1 MLCYNKILNY
11 ASGIPAVIKPKYLCF
26 NSKCLLMT
34 VCTKLNFGKYLII
47 LQNVVYICI
56 FNIKFYLIS
65 PVFQEREGEP
75 VSYTSFCQNQICE
88 SQLYGTKHSR
98 HKSHTNHASCV
109 RAHLS
114 PINYWMPCH

>member
-1 MLCYNKILNY
+1 
-11 ASGIPAVIKPKYLCF
+11 
-26 NSKCLLMT
+26 MT

-88 SQLYGTKHSR
+88 SASEQYDRETRKFLRTEKPREEGDVP
-98 HKSHTNHASCV
+98 SH
-109 RAHLS
+109 RRGG
-114 PINYWMPCH
+114 